1 MLFIIFALL
10 GGLLVMWRRLL
21 VFVHL
26 PAAVWVALISFKGW
40 ICPLTPLEIRFR
52 RAAGEQGYS
61 GGFVEHYIIPVIYP
75 EQLNFNV
82 QIVLGF
88 VAVLINLCIYGC
100 VFYRFYVEN
109 QVR

>member
-1 MLFIIFALL
+1 
-10 GGLLVMWRRLL
+10 MWRRLF
-21 VFVHL
+21 VFLHI

-40 ICPLTPLEIRFR
+40 ICPLTPLEIRLR

-82 QIVLGF
+82 QIVLGIAAVAINF
-88 VAVLINLCIYGC
+88 VIYVLVYYQLKS
-100 VFYRFYVEN
+100 R
-109 QVR
+109 